1 MSQQMNASI
10 KTQAVYQL
18 KEIAKELKR
27 LGAESKVLERPS
39 SGQNFMHDHVWIY
52 ISAKGLEKHEQLILF
67 LYKNGWGDKFSEK
80 YLDDKLR
87 SVYARYVQ
95 APSDEMLAGC
105 LKEIADEYESYRKEH
120 IVIVPLAGI
129 VLENDSL
136 ELGNI
141 VLRKATPEYLKKRIL
156 ISAEELPDE
165 LVNDFIQDVLKGR
178 SETVCAEYKIVAEQD
193 RAEERAI
200 DECNRTL
207 DVLRFAIP
215 VLDLP
220 HLKIAIG
227 FEHEKPEKD
236 WLHTYTL
243 EVGNNQKRSGSDKN
257 FSFFPLKLNADSIVT
272 LDGIGALKLF
282 AALKKERLTDF
293 EQALL
298 RGVHWYSTS
307 QKTIEPE
314 NKFLNLIT
322 CLETFFTPKTRDP
335 IANAVAEGCAFVLG
349 EEAEKRKLIY
359 RRVKQFYGA
368 RSGLSHGGKT
378 AVLES
383 EIKEA
388 EWIAWHVIV
397 SLLAKLDNFQ
407 TQEALWAWIE
417 EQKFN

>member
-1 MSQQMNASI
+1 
-10 KTQAVYQL
+10 
-18 KEIAKELKR
+18 
-27 LGAESKVLERPS
+27 
-39 SGQNFMHDHVWIY
+39 
-52 ISAKGLEKHEQLILF
+52 LEKHEQLILF